1 MSITDFLYYAILP
14 TLAISALLI
23 FIRFLIGPSLPDRV
37 IALELLVTT
46 AIGII
51 CVYSIFTNQA
61 NFLDIAM
68 IMALIGFLGTVAFAF
83 YIEKINRK

>member
-1 MSITDFLYYAILP
+1 MSITDFLYYLILP
-14 TLAISALLI
+14 VLALSALLI
-23 FIRFLIGPSLPDRV
+23 FVRFLWGPSLSDRV

-51 CVYSIFTNQA
+51 CVYSVFTDQA

-68 IMALIGFLGTVAFAF
+68 IMALIGFLGTVAFAY
-83 YIEKINRK
+83 YIDQNRRQ